1 MKLLIDDANIDEIRR
16 LYDLYPI
23 DGVTTNPSILAKS
36 GRQPYDVLKEADLHV
51 QVIAKDAEG
60 MIEDAH
66 RIVKELG
73 QNTYVKIPCIPE
85 GFKAMKAL
93 KKEGIRTTGTAI
105 YTAMQAYLAAKSGA
119 SYTAPYVNRIDNMG
133 YNGVGVAKEIQ
144 DIFEIHGLDCG
155 ILAASFKNSQQVL
168 ELCEYGIEAATVA
181 PSVIDGFVNNVAIT
195 AAVDAFV
202 KDFEGLTGEGKTM
215 KDCDQ

>member
-1 MKLLIDDANIDEIRR
+1 MAR
-16 LYDLYPI
+16 
-23 DGVTTNPSILAKS
+23 
-36 GRQPYDVLKEADLHV
+36 ADLHV
-51 QVIAKDAEG
+51 QVIAKDARKH
-60 MIEDAH
+60 D
-66 RIVKELG
+66 RRCTSYCK
-73 QNTYVKIPCIPE
+73 
-85 GFKAMKAL
+85 
-93 KKEGIRTTGTAI
+93 GIRTKHTYVDSLYSRRLQSDEALKEKRASVLPGTAI

-144 DIFEIHGLDCG
+144 DILRFMDWTG

-168 ELCEYGIEAATVA
+168 ELCEYGIEATTVA

-202 KDFEGLTGEGKTM
+202 KNWKSDRRG
-215 KDCDQ
+215 

>member
-1 MKLLIDDANIDEIRR
+1 
-16 LYDLYPI
+16 
-23 DGVTTNPSILAKS
+23 
-36 GRQPYDVLKEADLHV
+36 
-51 QVIAKDAEG
+51 
-60 MIEDAH
+60 
-66 RIVKELG
+66 
-73 QNTYVKIPCIPE
+73 
-85 GFKAMKAL
+85 MKAL

-133 YNGVGVAKEIQ
+133 YNGVGVAKEIR